1 MHLSW
6 QQPTYIIFLQM
17 MRPNPLNGGIYSQF
31 ELCIYRQNCILLS
44 IHFPCFDTSH
54 LPCGYPAAIASSSKN
69 CLNLIDI
76 NFDSAWYDGAHPS
89 MHDCKLTLYIAVN
102 YLHVYSL
109 LRIQGDNEME
119 VAG

>member
-1 MHLSW
+1 MPS
-6 QQPTYIIFLQM
+6 
-17 MRPNPLNGGIYSQF
+17 
-31 ELCIYRQNCILLS
+31 ILRAPRNLYLT
-44 IHFPCFDTSH
+44 IRVMYLPAKLYLVIHHFPCFDNSH
-54 LPCGYPAAIASSSKN
+54 LPVVILQLSLPLQKIARTSST
-69 CLNLIDI
+69 LTLTLHGMT
-76 NFDSAWYDGAHPS
+76 AWYDGAHPS